1 MIKCYVGNNVSRTP
15 VMVPENTT
23 LRSVLEDAHI
33 DYSLG
38 MTSLDGSTL
47 QAGDLDKT
55 FADFRIAEQCYLL
68 NTAKAVNAAAGIKV
82 IGNRAFV
89 ESDFTP
95 EELKEVAKY
104 RPAALTL
111 VDEETKEPIFAVC
124 MASGDGSINKNGAEY
139 GTKNAAGHALIS
151 IEIPEGADAKAFIEE
166 KIGVSILLLRKVEA
180 GLAEKLE
187 EIKAE
192 KAEVLGTIEVL

>member
-1 MIKCYVGNNVSRTP
+1 MIKVMVGNNVSRTA
-15 VMVPENTT
+15 VMVPEDTT
-23 LRSVLEDAHI
+23 LRKVLEDAHI

-38 MTSLDGSTL
+38 MTTLDGATL
-47 QAGDLDKT
+47 GAGELDKT
-55 FADFRIAEQCYLL
+55 FRDFNITENCYLM

-95 EELKEVAKY
+95 EELREVAKY

-111 VDEETKEPIFAVC
+111 VDDETKEPIFAVC
-124 MASGDGSINKNGAEY
+124 MASGDGSIGKYGAEY

-151 IEIPEGADAKAFIEE
+151 IEIPEGVDAKKYIEE
-166 KIGVSILLLRKVEA
+166 KVGVAILLLRKVEA
-180 GLAEKLE
+180 GLGEKLA

-192 KAEVLGTIEVL
+192 KDEVLGTIEVL